1 MCFREN
7 IIQRYFEFRINMIQ
21 KKKKKNQ
28 ITAEIKQIT
37 ILTLLDK
44 IFDKFIIYNSHNW
57 KEGKTEKKKEIFISR
72 IFSFYAD
79 TTVMW
84 TCQ

>member
-1 MCFREN
+1 MFSRKYN
-7 IIQRYFEFRINMIQ
+7 TKIFRISNKYDS

-79 TTVMW
+79 ITVMW